1 MIHAESQ
8 AASKYYNG
16 KNRIIVLEASSDV
29 YAERG
34 GEMRRLSPRI
44 QYKRGQQDRMILRK
58 IQGST
63 NSITKRGQTRRANNT
78 ELHERVQRTRAC

>member
-1 MIHAESQ
+1 MSLIHHGGVMIHAESQ

-16 KNRIIVLEASSDV
+16 RNRMIVLEASSDV

-44 QYKRGQQDRMILRK
+44 QHKEGWTAPYYGTYKG
-58 IQGST
+58 
-63 NSITKRGQTRRANNT
+63 
-78 ELHERVQRTRAC
+78 QRTV